1 MWLADFIKINSH
13 INYFKLT
20 AVNHYLDVS
29 IVYGN
34 NDQVNQ
40 QVRQF
45 QGGRL
50 RVDIREG
57 QQWPPR
63 SLNASGIC
71 TTQNPQEA
79 CYLAGKF
86 MNIYFFIF

>member
-1 MWLADFIKINSH
+1 MIMMFVLQ
-13 INYFKLT
+13 LT
-20 AVNHYLDVS
+20 AVNHYLDLS

-50 RVDIREG
+50 RVDFRGG

-63 SLNASGIC
+63 SNNASGVCSIRS
-71 TTQNPQEA
+71 PQEA
-79 CYLAGKF
+79 CYLAGTLG
-86 MNIYFFIF
+86 